1 MVRPMVHSEKH
12 IIQTSIVTAEAGT
25 LETVDLI
32 EGVAVVNKDAAHEVE
47 EGSTI
52 KAVYIEYW
60 VRSSEISPGSGQ
72 AIVYKTSADQGTV
85 TLAEMAALNG
95 WNNKKN
101 ILYTT
106 QGLYN
111 DQDADA
117 TLIGRFWIKIPKGKQ
132 RFGLGDKLKFTL
144 SAAGAIDLV
153 LCGLAIYKE
162 YK

>member
-1 MVRPMVHSEKH
+1 MVRAMVHSEKH
-12 IIQTSIVTAEAGT
+12 IVQKSVATVLAGAVG
-25 LETVDLI
+25 TVDII
-32 EGVAVVNKDAAHEVE
+32 EGVAVVDKNAAHEVE
-47 EGSTI
+47 EGSTV
-52 KAVYIEYW
+52 KAVYIEFW
-60 VRSSEISPGSGQ
+60 VRSSEVSPGSGQ
-72 AIVYKTSADQGTV
+72 AILYKTSADQGTV
-85 TLAEMAALNG
+85 TAVELAALND

-117 TLIGRFWIKIPKGKQ
+117 TLIGRQWFKIPKGKQ

-144 SAAGAIDLV
+144 SAAGAIDLL
-153 LCGLAIYKE
+153 LCGVAIYKE